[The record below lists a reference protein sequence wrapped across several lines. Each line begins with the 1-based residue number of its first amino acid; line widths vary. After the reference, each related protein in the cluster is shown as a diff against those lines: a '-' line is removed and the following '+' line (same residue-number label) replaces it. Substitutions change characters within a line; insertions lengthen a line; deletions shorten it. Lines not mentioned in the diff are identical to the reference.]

1 MRMAMWVAAATPPDD
16 QVQPGWLGFFVV
28 LALGI
33 VTYLLW
39 RNMNT
44 HLKRV
49 NFERRP
55 AEGAGDQRTSADA
68 NSEDG
73 PADGGEVLGGSGGPE
88 ADDTVNDGA
97 DDGADDAAG
106 DGSNEAGNERPV

>member
-1 MRMAMWVAAATPPDD
+1 MAMWVAAGAPPANE
-16 QVQPGWLGFFVV
+16 VQPGWLGFFVV

-49 NFERRP
+49 NFESPP
-55 AEGAGDQRTSADA
+55 ADREGDAGDTPGTADGSDA
-68 NSEDG
+68 EDG
-73 PADGGEVLGGSGGPE
+73 AEQTDNGLPNSTKRDEI
-88 ADDTVNDGA
+88 
-97 DDGADDAAG
+97 
-106 DGSNEAGNERPV
+106 

>member
-1 MRMAMWVAAATPPDD
+1 MAMWVAAAAPPDNE
-16 QVQPGWLGFFVV
+16 VQPGWLGFFVV

-49 NFERRP
+49 NFEPPP
-55 AEGAGDQRTSADA
+55 ADREDDAGDTL
-68 NSEDG
+68 G
-73 PADGGEVLGGSGGPE
+73 TADGSDAEDRAE
-88 ADDTVNDGA
+88 QT
-97 DDGADDAAG
+97 DDGMPDSTKRD
-106 DGSNEAGNERPV
+106 EI

>member
-1 MRMAMWVAAATPPDD
+1 MAMWVAAAAPPDNE
-16 QVQPGWLGFFVV
+16 VQPGWLGFFVV

-49 NFERRP
+49 NFEPP
-55 AEGAGDQRTSADA
+55 ADREGDAGDTADGSDA
-68 NSEDG
+68 EDG
-73 PADGGEVLGGSGGPE
+73 AEQ
-88 ADDTVNDGA
+88 A
-97 DDGADDAAG
+97 DDGLHNSTKRD
-106 DGSNEAGNERPV
+106 EI

>member
-1 MRMAMWVAAATPPDD
+1 MAMWVAAAAPPDNE
-16 QVQPGWLGFFVV
+16 VQPGWLGFFVV

-49 NFERRP
+49 NFEP
-55 AEGAGDQRTSADA
+55 P
-68 NSEDG
+68 
-73 PADGGEVLGGSGGPE
+73 PADGEGDAGDTLG
-88 ADDTVNDGA
+88 T
-97 DDGADDAAG
+97 G
-106 DGSNEAGNERPV
+106 DGSDAEDGTEQTGDGLPDSTKRDEI

>member
-1 MRMAMWVAAATPPDD
+1 MAMWVAATPPDNE
-16 QVQPGWLGFFVV
+16 VQPGWLGFFVV

-49 NFERRP
+49 NFETPP
-55 AEGAGDQRTSADA
+55 ADKDGDAGDTL
-68 NSEDG
+68 G
-73 PADGGEVLGGSGGPE
+73 TADGS
-88 ADDTVNDGA
+88 
-97 DDGADDAAG
+97 DAEDSAEHTG
-106 DGSNEAGNERPV
+106 DGLPDSTKRDEI

>member
-1 MRMAMWVAAATPPDD
+1 MSMWWAAAPPDD

-39 RNMNT
+39 RSMNT

-49 NFERRP
+49 NFEQPPTGR
-55 AEGAGDQRTSADA
+55 
-68 NSEDG
+68 EDG
-73 PADGGEVLGGSGGPE
+73 
-88 ADDTVNDGA
+88 GA
-97 DDGADDAAG
+97 DDGENDGANHGAIDGAIDGGAASRSSGEPTVDDGAG
-106 DGSNEAGNERPV
+106 DAGDDRPGSNRHDL

>member
-1 MRMAMWVAAATPPDD
+1 MAMWVAAAAPPDNE
-16 QVQPGWLGFFVV
+16 VQPGWLGFFVV

-49 NFERRP
+49 NFESP
-55 AEGAGDQRTSADA
+55 SADEEGD
-68 NSEDG
+68 SG
-73 PADGGEVLGGSGGPE
+73 KPTGSPE
-88 ADDTVNDGA
+88 GSDV
-97 DDGADDAAG
+97 AAG
-106 DGSNEAGNERPV
+106 EESAAEKTGDELPDSAKRDEI

>member
-1 MRMAMWVAAATPPDD
+1 VRMAMWVAAPIPPDN

-55 AEGAGDQRTSADA
+55 VEGPGDQQTSGDA
-68 NSEDG
+68 TSEDG

-97 DDGADDAAG
+97 DYGAG
-106 DGSNEAGNERPV
+106 DGSDEAGNERPV

>member
-1 MRMAMWVAAATPPDD
+1 MAMWLAAVAAPPDD

-39 RNMNT
+39 RSMNT

-49 NFERRP
+49 NFDTHPSDGEGQADEALGTP
-55 AEGAGDQRTSADA
+55 DGSGAEG
-68 NSEDG
+68 DG
-73 PADGGEVLGGSGGPE
+73 EQ
-88 ADDTVNDGA
+88 T
-97 DDGADDAAG
+97 DDGLPD
-106 DGSNEAGNERPV
+106 STKRPDS

>member
-1 MRMAMWVAAATPPDD
+1 MAMWVAATPPDNE
-16 QVQPGWLGFFVV
+16 VQPGWLGFFVV

-49 NFERRP
+49 NFETPP
-55 AEGAGDQRTSADA
+55 ADKDGDAGDTLDTADGSDA
-68 NSEDG
+68 EDG
-73 PADGGEVLGGSGGPE
+73 AEH
-88 ADDTVNDGA
+88 T
-97 DDGADDAAG
+97 G
-106 DGSNEAGNERPV
+106 DGLPDSTKRDEI

>member
-1 MRMAMWVAAATPPDD
+1 MAMWLGAVPAPPDD

-39 RNMNT
+39 RSMNT

-49 NFERRP
+49 NFEEPP
-55 AEGAGDQRTSADA
+55 ADRKEDGTDNRGAASGSSGDRDPAVDDGAGD
-68 NSEDG
+68 
-73 PADGGEVLGGSGGPE
+73 
-88 ADDTVNDGA
+88 
-97 DDGADDAAG
+97 AG
-106 DGSNEAGNERPV
+106 DERPGSTKRHDL